1 MENVQNIAE
10 NAQFIKHFSIHARI
24 LLSRYLKYKDLEKV
38 NNDDIDVGTYFDM
51 IIVQLRAL
59 CIENPN
65 LEKNYTAQIALRKIG
80 KAEYADR
87 LDKMLEQEF
96 MPAIDC
102 KTREIFTIRMAL
114 KTLADKFIC
123 HYDNFDGANI
133 DGWGLGLVIEKR
145 LMNPYNI
152 PNLDTIMSEVVECL
166 YKGLDIPMIEND
178 EKRIDKCMI

>member
-10 NAQFIKHFSIHARI
+10 NAQFIRHFSIHARI
-24 LLSRYLKYKDLEKV
+24 LLSRYLKYNDLEKV
-38 NNDDIDVGTYFDM
+38 NNDDIDVGTYFDI

-59 CIENPN
+59 CIEAPY

-80 KAEYADR
+80 RAEYADR

-96 MPAIDC
+96 MPGVYS
-102 KTREIFTIRMAL
+102 KTGEIFTVRMAL

-123 HYDNFDGANI
+123 HYDNFDGANS

-166 YKGLDIPMIEND
+166 YKGLDISTIESD
-178 EKRIDKCMI
+178 EL